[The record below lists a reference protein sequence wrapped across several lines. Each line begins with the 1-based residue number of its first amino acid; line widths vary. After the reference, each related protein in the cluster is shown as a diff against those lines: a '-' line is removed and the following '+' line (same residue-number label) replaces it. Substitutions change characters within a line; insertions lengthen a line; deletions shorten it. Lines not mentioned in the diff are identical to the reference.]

1 MNFKLKAKGHKNV
14 SSKHKTTFEFT
25 KDNEIG
31 PKADC
36 IIGVAMNK
44 TMNDFPVT
52 FKEKIANSDSEIIFK
67 IASENGEDEI
77 KGYGHS
83 DLELSHPTDI
93 VCRKSDYVCN
103 RTLMIKADKASCDLN
118 PNIIEDMKNSRI
130 MEIEIIVK

>member
-1 MNFKLKAKGHKNV
+1 MKFELKTKGHKNI

-25 KDNEIG
+25 TDSEIG
-31 PKADC
+31 PNADC

-44 TMNDFPVT
+44 TMDRFPLT
-52 FKEKIANSDSEIIFK
+52 FKEKIANSNSKIIVK
-67 IASENGEDEI
+67 IATENGRDEI
-77 KGYGHS
+77 KGYGHN
-83 DLELSHPTDI
+83 DLQLSHPTDI

-118 PNIIEDMKNSRI
+118 PDIIEDMKNSKI